1 MKKLLFLFSL
11 SMIAVFA
18 FNACNLDSC
27 KEKNTYEKWTPIYK
41 KVDEIRLDVK
51 AEAARELQK
60 PGKLYFYDNYV
71 FINEQNEGIHVIDN
85 RNPESPRNVAF
96 IKIPGNVDIAVKNN
110 ILFADSYIDLL
121 SIDISNPEKPVLAGR
136 TENVFTNFTLNAQLG
151 YLIDYEKTTETV
163 EVDCSNPYYGNP
175 WYSTKDGA
183 VFTNAIAEIAPQVGG
198 SGVVSVSSAKPS
210 TGVGG
215 SFARFTV
222 FDDYLYTLD
231 NSLMKVFDIKTPR
244 TPISRRAVNM
254 QWGIETIFPYK
265 DKLFVGSQSG
275 MFIYDVATPDNPVFL
290 SKFEHARACDP
301 VYVQDDI
308 AYVTLRNGTACQ
320 GFVNQLDVIDV
331 KNLKAPKLL
340 KSYPMQHPHGVSVEG
355 STLYLCEGKFGLKSF
370 NINDLYNIET
380 NKIAT
385 FSDFHAYDV
394 IALPKNYTVSG
405 KKIVMVIGDDGFY
418 QYDASDAQKMK
429 QISVI
434 LIKK

>member
-1 MKKLLFLFSL
+1 MF
-11 SMIAVFA
+11 V

-27 KEKNTYEKWTPIYK
+27 KEKNTFEKWTPIYK

-51 AEAARELQK
+51 AEAPRELQK

-71 FINEQNEGIHVIDN
+71 FINEQKEGIHVIDN
-85 RNPESPRNVAF
+85 RNPENPRNVAF
-96 IKIPGNVDIAVKNN
+96 IKIPGNIDIAVKNN

-136 TENVFTNFTLNAQLG
+136 TENVFANFTLHADLG
-151 YLIDYEKTTETV
+151 YLVDYQKTKETV
-163 EVDCSNPYYGNP
+163 EVDCNSPYYGNR
-175 WYSTKDGA
+175 WYSSKSND
-183 VFTNAIAEIAPQVGG
+183 VFVNSTFEIAPQAGG
-198 SGVVSVSSAKPS
+198 SGGGVSVNTTKPT
-210 TGVGG
+210 TGIGG

-222 FDDYLYTLD
+222 YDDYLYTLD

-244 TPISRRAVNM
+244 TPISRKAVNM

-275 MFIYDVATPDNPVFL
+275 LFIYDVATPDNPVLL

-331 KNLKAPKLL
+331 KNLKSPKLL

-355 STLYLCEGKFGLKSF
+355 NTLYLCEGKFGLKSF
-370 NINDLYNIET
+370 NINDLYNIEA
-380 NKIAT
+380 NKIA
-385 FSDFHAYDV
+385 DFTNLHAYDV
-394 IALPKNYTVSG
+394 IALPKNYTASG
-405 KKIVMVIGDDGFY
+405 KKIVMVVGDDGFY

-429 QISVI
+429 QISLI
-434 LIKK
+434 RIKK

>member
-1 MKKLLFLFSL
+1 MKKIFLFL
-11 SMIAVFA
+11 MVATVAIIT

-27 KEKNTYEKWTPIYK
+27 TEKNTYQKWTPIYK

-71 FINEQNEGIHVIDN
+71 FINEQNEGVHVIDN
-85 RNPESPRNVAF
+85 KNPENPRNVAF

-121 SIDISNPEKPVLAGR
+121 SIDISNPEKPTLAGR

-151 YLIDYEKTTETV
+151 YLIDYQLSTETV
-163 EVDCSNPYYGNP
+163 EVDCNSPYYGKKWFEN
-175 WYSTKDGA
+175 G
-183 VFTNAIAEIAPQVGG
+183 NAIFIDVAFDSTPKAG
-198 SGVVSVSSAKPS
+198 SGSGIVSNTAKPS

-222 FDDYLYTLD
+222 YDDYLYALD

-244 TPISRRAVNM
+244 TPITRTAINV

-265 DKLFVGSQSG
+265 DKLFIGSQSG
-275 MFIYDVATPDNPVFL
+275 MFIYDASSPANPKLL

-301 VYVQDDI
+301 VFVHDDI

-320 GFVNQLDVIDV
+320 GFTNQLEVIDV
-331 KNLKAPKLL
+331 KDLKSPKLL
-340 KSYPMQHPHGVSVEG
+340 KIYPMQHPHGLSIEG
-355 STLYLCEGKFGLKSF
+355 NTLYLCEGKFGLKSF
-370 NINDLYNIET
+370 NIKDLYDIEN

-385 FSDFHAYDV
+385 FSNFDAYDV
-394 IALPKNYTVSG
+394 IALPKDYTASG
-405 KKIVMVIGDDGFY
+405 KKIVMVIGSDGFY

-434 LIKK
+434 RIKK